1 MKQEIFTAAQL
12 RFHSYFVENEEIQK
26 VMRQASDALEKL
38 ATNKTVTVP
47 VKRRGRPKGSTNKTA
62 ANLDNPLWLNFID
75 ALPSRPGNA
84 LLRHYGKRVS
94 SVKEWASNLDS
105 KKLLAI
111 SGMGAGSAAKVL
123 EELKTRG
130 IKIGG

>member
-1 MKQEIFTAAQL
+1 MKQEIVTAAQL
-12 RFHSYFVENEEIQK
+12 RFHSYFVKNEEIQK

-47 VKRRGRPKGSTNKTA
+47 VKRRGRPKGSTNKKA

-94 SVKEWASNLDS
+94 SVKEWASKLDS

-111 SGMGAGSAAKVL
+111 PGMGAGSAAKVL

-130 IKIGG
+130 IEIGG

>member
-47 VKRRGRPKGSTNKTA
+47 VKRRGRPKNSAKKGA
-62 ANLDNPLWLNFID
+62 ANLDNALWLDFIG

-94 SVKEWASNLDS
+94 SVKEWASKLNS

-111 SGMGAGSAAKVL
+111 PGMGESSAAKVL
-123 EELKTRG
+123 EELKARG
-130 IKIGG
+130 MTIGG